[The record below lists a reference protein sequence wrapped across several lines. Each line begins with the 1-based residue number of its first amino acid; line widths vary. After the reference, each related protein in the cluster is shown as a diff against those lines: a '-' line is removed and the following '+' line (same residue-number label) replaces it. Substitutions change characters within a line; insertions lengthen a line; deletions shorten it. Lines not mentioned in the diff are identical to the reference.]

1 MVTSSGS
8 APIGTNLSYT
18 KFLFLIVP
26 GDDDHALARIR
37 AAGIQVARG
46 FFNDFG
52 TDGTRDVQPCETIQF
67 LVAASEPPAGNG
79 IQSARFAVQVTA
91 SYRPR
96 LDELE
101 CDILRRVGPGV
112 DLLSID
118 GAERS
123 PRYTSAEMHGYAYRT
138 AAQRTGGRIARNAI
152 ILPMNKSEGWWSKSA
167 LERHR
172 YFYPHQDPGTGEHV
186 KGHAQSAEA
195 GIATI
200 FRKLYHNPDGYQR
213 PGEYDFITYFECTDE
228 HLATFDCVRA
238 ALRDQKQ
245 NPEWSYVTEGPEW
258 RGYRV
263 FRW

>member
-1 MVTSSGS
+1 MATANGNTSLG
-8 APIGTNLSYT
+8 ANLSFT

-26 GDDDHALARIR
+26 PEDDSALARVR
-37 AAGIQVARG
+37 SAGMQVARG

-52 TDGTRDVQPCETIQF
+52 TDGSRDAQPCETIQF
-67 LVAASEPPAGNG
+67 LALAGDPPPGNG
-79 IQSARFAVQVTA
+79 IQSAKFAVQVTA

-96 LDELE
+96 LGELE
-101 CDILRRVGPGV
+101 GEILRRVGPDI

-118 GAERS
+118 GAERA
-123 PRYTSAEMHGYAYRT
+123 PRYTSAEMHGYAYKT
-138 AAQRTGGRIARNAI
+138 AAPRSGGRIARNAI
-152 ILPMNKSEGWWSKSA
+152 ILPMTKSEEWWSKSA

-172 YFYPHQDPGTGEHV
+172 YFYPHQEPGSGEHV

-195 GIATI
+195 GIATV

-213 PGEYDFITYFECTDE
+213 PGEYDFITYFECSDE
-228 HLATFDCVRA
+228 HRSTFDCVRA

-245 NPEWSYVTEGPEW
+245 NPEWGFVTEGPEW
-258 RGYRV
+258 RGHRV

>member
-1 MVTSSGS
+1 MATPSS
-8 APIGTNLSYT
+8 APIGTNLSFT

-26 GDDDHALARIR
+26 AENEGTLARVR
-37 AAGIQVARG
+37 SAGMQVARG

-52 TDGTRDVQPCETIQF
+52 TDGARDPQPCETIQF
-67 LVAASEPPAGNG
+67 LVMPGDPPPGDG
-79 IQSARFAVQVTA
+79 IQSAKFAVQVTA
-91 SYRPR
+91 AYRPR

-101 CDILRRVGPGV
+101 GEIQRRVGPGV
-112 DLLSID
+112 DLLAID

-123 PRYTSAEMHGYAYRT
+123 PRYTSAEMHGYANKT
-138 AAQRTGGRIARNAI
+138 AAPRTSGRIARNAI
-152 ILPMNKSEGWWSKSA
+152 ILPMNKSEEWWSKSA

-172 YFYPHQDPGTGEHV
+172 YFYPHQDPATSEHV

-195 GIATI
+195 GISTV

-213 PGEYDFITYFECTDE
+213 TGEYDFITYFECTDE

-238 ALRDQKQ
+238 SLRDQKQ
-245 NPEWSYVTEGPEW
+245 NPEWSFVTEGPEW
-258 RGYRV
+258 RGHRV

>member
-1 MVTSSGS
+1 MATPNGG
-8 APIGTNLSYT
+8 APLGANLSFT

-26 GDDDHALARIR
+26 PDDDSAFVRVR
-37 AAGIQVARG
+37 SAGMQVARG

-52 TDGTRDVQPCETIQF
+52 TDGTRDAQPRETIQF
-67 LVAASEPPAGNG
+67 LVLAGDPVPGSG
-79 IQSARFAVQVTA
+79 IQSARYAVQVTA

-101 CDILRRVGPGV
+101 CEILRRIGSGI

-118 GAERS
+118 GAERA
-123 PRYTSAEMHGYAYRT
+123 PRYTSAEMHGYAYKT
-138 AAQRTGGRIARNAI
+138 AAQRTGGRVSRNAI
-152 ILPMNKSEGWWSKSA
+152 ILPMNKSEEWWSKSA

-172 YFYPHQDPGTGEHV
+172 YFYPHQEPGTGEHV

-200 FRKLYHNPDGYQR
+200 YRKLYHTPDGYQR
-213 PGEYDFITYFECTDE
+213 AGEYDFITYFECTDE
-228 HLATFDCVRA
+228 HLATFECVKNS
-238 ALRDQKQ
+238 LRDQRQ
-245 NPEWSYVTEGPEW
+245 NPEWSFVTEGPEW
-258 RGYRV
+258 RGHRV